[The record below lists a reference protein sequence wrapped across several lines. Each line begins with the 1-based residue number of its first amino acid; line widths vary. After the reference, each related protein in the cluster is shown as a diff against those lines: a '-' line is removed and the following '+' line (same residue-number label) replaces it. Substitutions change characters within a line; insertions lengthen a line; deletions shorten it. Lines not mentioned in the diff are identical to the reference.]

1 MLLVVLVKGILMGL
15 AIAAPVGPIALLCI
29 RRTLAQGS
37 VIGLLTGLG
46 AATADGL
53 YGMVS
58 AFGLTLLSNFLVD
71 NTFFLQ
77 LIGGLFL
84 CYLGVTTFLAKPAL
98 EAGALDSAAP
108 ASSADS
114 LGESASTTRGTFG
127 GLIAYGSTLFLTLTN
142 PATIFSFLAIFAGL
156 GITQSNPLSA
166 LTLVLGVFLGSAL
179 WWLVLVSAVSYLRH
193 RLTPQRLARFN
204 RVSTKFFGVL
214 IFGFGVVALT
224 ALMKMSG

>member
-29 RRTLAQGS
+29 RRTLAQGR

-71 NTFFLQ
+71 NTSFLQ

-84 CYLGVTTFLAKPAL
+84 CYLGVTMFLAKPTL
-98 EAGALDSAAP
+98 EAGAIDSAEP
-108 ASSADS
+108 SELSDS
-114 LGESASTTRGTFG
+114 LGARALTGTFG
-127 GLIAYGSTLFLTLTN
+127 GLVAYGSTLFLTLTN

-156 GITQSNPLSA
+156 GITQSNSLSA
-166 LTLVLGVFLGSAL
+166 LVLVLGVFLGSAL
-179 WWLVLVSAVSYLRH
+179 WWLVLVAAVSYLRH

-204 RVSTKFFGVL
+204 RVSTKVFGVL
-214 IFGFGVVALT
+214 IFGFGVVALM
-224 ALMKMSG
+224 ALMKMPG